1 MTCKRLGGLLLAAM
15 LLLSGCRVR
24 TPDVRGNGGSLPKTS
39 HSQTL
44 PGNTADGDV
53 SSSSEN
59 PAGSQ
64 SEAFI
69 VPTLPAL
76 PTLPSFPENP
86 ASEPELPPI
95 VTDPPAV
102 PAPTLPAVEEPE
114 PSVVG
119 LTPLQPEEYYGRQT
133 LEKAGNRRLLDAYQR
148 ITAGCAALQ
157 EEISLADLKLTPEE
171 TETVF
176 RYIQDDHPLYCW
188 VDSQYTY
195 YTLSNR
201 VTKIVPR
208 YTMSLAEAK
217 GAEAGIAAS
226 AAYMLEGLHDGMDE
240 FQREL
245 IIHDRLIRWASYDSS
260 LSAPH
265 THDLYGVL
273 MNRLAVC
280 DGYAKAFQYLLS
292 QAGIQS
298 LMARGWADGGGHAW
312 NVVRINGA
320 YYHTDITWDDPLGM
334 GDPFYVSYGYFNIT
348 AREMEQDHLIDSDS
362 YPLPPCTATADNYF
376 LRLGYTADS
385 LDADQF
391 AAAVAKQIQDGGTGW
406 FAIRYT
412 GGYLLESVLSEF
424 LDWNAAAIRD
434 SAALRSGSFL
444 PPLSQYALN
453 GSIVELYFG

>member
-1 MTCKRLGGLLLAAM
+1 MTFKRVGGLLLAAL
-15 LLLSGCRVR
+15 LLLSACRGR
-24 TPDVRGNGGSLPKTS
+24 TPDVQENGSSLPETS

-44 PGNTADGDV
+44 PGNAPDGDAP
-53 SSSSEN
+53 SSPEN
-59 PAGSQ
+59 PTGSQ
-64 SEAFI
+64 SEALT
-69 VPTLPAL
+69 VPTQPVL
-76 PTLPSFPENP
+76 PTLPSFSANP
-86 ASEPELPPI
+86 ASEPEDPPI
-95 VTDPPAV
+95 VTDPPTV
-102 PAPTLPAVEEPE
+102 PTPTVPPEKEPE

-176 RYIQDDHPLYCW
+176 RYVQDDHPLYCW

-201 VTKIVPR
+201 VTKIAPR

-320 YYHTDITWDDPLGM
+320 YYHTDITWDDPVGVH
-334 GDPFYVSYGYFNIT
+334 DPAYVFYGYLNLTDSEI
-348 AREMEQDHLIDSDS
+348 MLDHTVDPTES
-362 YPLPPCTATADNYF
+362 PVPACRATADNYF
-376 LRLGYTADS
+376 IRLGYTITQ
-385 LDADQF
+385 LDANQC
-391 AAAVAKQIQDGGTGW
+391 AAAVAKQIRDGVRGW
-406 FAIRYT
+406 YAVRFTPGHLMESLVTDFIRENAFAIRKAAMEQ
-412 GGYLLESVLSEF
+412 GGV
-424 LDWNAAAIRD
+424 A
-434 SAALRSGSFL
+434 L
-444 PPLSQYALN
+444 PPLSQYAVKRDIL
-453 GSIVELYFG
+453 ELYFG